1 MTKSHIGKSIYFATA
16 APATHD
22 DTGFEA
28 LSWVKVNGV
37 QQLPQLGV
45 SHADIDVPD
54 LESGI
59 TNRLKGAGTGQQSQM
74 TFRKVASD
82 TGQGNLQTAAEGH
95 PGTGSVKIILATGTG
110 GIPATGDVVQYA
122 TGYVKDFVEV
132 QGTETS
138 HEGFSVQFQQ
148 NGLTV
153 DGTEPV

>member
-1 MTKSHIGKSIYFATA
+1 MTKSHIGKSLYFAPA

-54 LESGI
+54 LESGN
-59 TNRLKGAGTGQQSQM
+59 TTRLKGAGTGQQSQM
-74 TFRKVASD
+74 SFRKVKDD
-82 TGQGNLQTAAEGH
+82 TGQGNLRTAAEGH
-95 PGTGSVKIILATGTG
+95 PGIGSVKIIRATGTG
-110 GIPATGDVVQYA
+110 GAPDTGDEVQYA
-122 TGYVKDFVEV
+122 TGYVKDFVEN
-132 QGTETS
+132 QGTETT

-153 DGTEPV
+153 NSTEPA